1 MNDMLH
7 TVLEWQWAQPWWLV
21 ALIIPP
27 ALLVWEALTRKSAP
41 SVPLPGIGDLPGRR
55 KTWRGILRATVPW
68 IRAVCLSMVI
78 LALARPRTAKGEESV
93 KTDAIDIM
101 MSVDVSSSMN
111 AMDFSPNRLAAAK
124 ATAAT
129 FIDSRPNDRI
139 GLVVF
144 SAQAFTQCPLTND
157 HTVLKLLL
165 QGVTQGWVENG
176 TAIGMG
182 LAQSVLRLK
191 DSETL
196 SKIVILLTDGVNNR
210 FEVNPI
216 DAMQLAQQ
224 YDIKVYTIGMGT
236 NGYADVPRSD
246 FAGNTKIVRELV
258 EIDEELLTRI
268 AEETGG
274 QYFRATDLEDLES
287 VYQEIDRLEKTTL
300 EVTRYVRYEEWY
312 WPFAIL
318 ASVLLF
324 LELVIRYTVARM
336 LPD

>member
-1 MNDMLH
+1 MMEILH
-7 TVLEWQWAQPWWLV
+7 TVQEWQWAQPWWLI
-21 ALIIPP
+21 ALVVPP
-27 ALLVWEALTRKSAP
+27 ILLGWEYLTRNSTR
-41 SVPLPGIGDLPGRR
+41 SIPLPGIGEFSSRKGTRR
-55 KTWRGILRATVPW
+55 LVLRAALPW
-68 IRAVCLSMVI
+68 IRALCLTMVI

-111 AMDFSPNRLAAAK
+111 AMDFTPNRLAAAK
-124 ATAAT
+124 STAAA

-157 HTVLKLLL
+157 HNVLKLLL

-210 FEVNPI
+210 FEVNPL

-258 EIDEELLTRI
+258 EIDEELLTQI

-300 EVTRYVRYEEWY
+300 EVTRYVRYQEWY

-318 ASVLLF
+318 AALLLL
-324 LELVIRYTVARM
+324 LELIIRYTVARM